1 MNMMNT
7 SYQFL
12 FENTFTEI
20 VDKINKSGIN
30 IKNYLDKPISE
41 VLKLEPDQRISDLGL
56 INPGKGDIIR
66 LSFQLKEDSFLLW
79 FILDFSWKN
88 NKFYFENWRIINN
101 ITFFFDSIDNDSVII
116 HLCLDDFIY
125 LFKLGNYNTFNSIIS
140 TLTSIYY
147 GVAYWGQYW
156 KDLYISGKLL
166 DSYKALYGK
175 IKDPKLL
182 LDNKRIKIQIKLL
195 FLVDHEKLD
204 SISPDELWIL
214 TEAVDSYYPS
224 DERYK
229 IIDKMY
235 YSVINTNQ
243 ERELFKES
251 LNSFLEKRLEAVK
264 EEKIIYNAQD
274 EMCIGVLELIQDL
287 SGKYGLKPQILAD
300 GLLDFCGSDAVDLFK
315 DLGYKELSELIKNK
329 RDEFK
334 YWSKNI

>member
-1 MNMMNT
+1 MNMINT

-20 VDKINKSGIN
+20 VDEINKSGIN

-41 VLKLEPDQRISDLGL
+41 VLKLEPDQRVTDLEL
-56 INPGKGDIIR
+56 INPGDGNLVR
-66 LSFQLKEDSFLLW
+66 LSFSLKEDSFLFW
-79 FILDFSWKN
+79 FILDISWKE
-88 NKFYFENWRIINN
+88 NKFYYKDWIIRNN
-101 ITFFFDSIDNDSVII
+101 ITFFFDSFENDYVMVHLSFDN
-116 HLCLDDFIY
+116 FRY
-125 LFKLGNYNTFNSIIS
+125 LYKLGNYDTFKSVVSNF
-140 TLTSIYY
+140 TSIYY
-147 GVAYWGQYW
+147 GVSFWGQYW

-166 DSYKALYGK
+166 ESYKTLYGK
-175 IKDPKLL
+175 IKDPKLFNE
-182 LDNKRIKIQIKLL
+182 NKIKTQIKLL
-195 FLVDHEKLD
+195 FLVDYEKLD

-235 YSVINTNQ
+235 YSVINTDQ

-251 LNSFLEKRLEAVK
+251 LNSLLEERLEAVK

-287 SGKYGLKPQILAD
+287 SGKYGLEPQILAD

-329 RDEFK
+329 KDEFK
-334 YWSKNI
+334 C

>member
-1 MNMMNT
+1 MNMMNN

-20 VDKINKSGIN
+20 VDEINKSGIN

-56 INPGKGDIIR
+56 INPGKGDVIR

-166 DSYKALYGK
+166 ESYKALYGK

-182 LDNKRIKIQIKLL
+182 SDNKRIKIQIKLL
-195 FLVDHEKLD
+195 FLIDHEKLD
-204 SISPDELWIL
+204 SISPEELWIL

-235 YSVINTNQ
+235 YSVINTDQ
-243 ERELFKES
+243 EKELFKDS

-264 EEKIIYNAQD
+264 EEKINYKALD
-274 EMCIGVLELIQDL
+274 EMCIGVLEFIQDL
-287 SGKYGLKPQILAD
+287 SGKYGLEPQILAD

-329 RDEFK
+329 KDEFK
-334 YWSKNI
+334 C

>member
-140 TLTSIYY
+140 TFTSIYY

-166 DSYKALYGK
+166 ESYKALYGK

-195 FLVDHEKLD
+195 FLIDHEKLD

-214 TEAVDSYYPS
+214 TEAIDSYYPS

-235 YSVINTNQ
+235 YSVINTDQ

-264 EEKIIYNAQD
+264 KEKIIYNARD

-287 SGKYGLKPQILAD
+287 SGKYGLEPQILAD

>member
-1 MNMMNT
+1 MNMMNN

-20 VDKINKSGIN
+20 VDEINKSGIN

-56 INPGKGDIIR
+56 INPGKGDVIR

-125 LFKLGNYNTFNSIIS
+125 LFKLGNYDTFNSIIS

-166 DSYKALYGK
+166 ESYKALYGK

-182 LDNKRIKIQIKLL
+182 SDNKRIKIQIKLL
-195 FLVDHEKLD
+195 FLIDHEKLD

-235 YSVINTNQ
+235 YSVINTDQ

-287 SGKYGLKPQILAD
+287 SGKYGLEPQILAD

-329 RDEFK
+329 KDEFK
-334 YWSKNI
+334 Y

>member
-1 MNMMNT
+1 MNT
-7 SYQFL
+7 MNNSYQFL

-20 VDKINKSGIN
+20 VDEINKSGIN

-56 INPGKGDIIR
+56 INPGKGDVIR

-147 GVAYWGQYW
+147 GIAYWGQYW

-182 LDNKRIKIQIKLL
+182 DNKRIKIQIKLL
-195 FLVDHEKLD
+195 FLIDHEKLD

-235 YSVINTNQ
+235 YSVINTDQ

-264 EEKIIYNAQD
+264 EEKIIYNARD

-287 SGKYGLKPQILAD
+287 SGKYGLEPQILAD

-329 RDEFK
+329 KDEFK
-334 YWSKNI
+334 Y

>member
-1 MNMMNT
+1 MNMMNN

-20 VDKINKSGIN
+20 VDEINKSGIN

-56 INPGKGDIIR
+56 INPGKGDVIR

-147 GVAYWGQYW
+147 GIAYWGQYW

-195 FLVDHEKLD
+195 FLIDHEKLE

-235 YSVINTNQ
+235 YSVINTDQ

-264 EEKIIYNAQD
+264 EEKIIYNARD

-287 SGKYGLKPQILAD
+287 SGKYGLEPQILAD

-329 RDEFK
+329 KDEFK
-334 YWSKNI
+334 Y

>member
-1 MNMMNT
+1 MNMMNN

-20 VDKINKSGIN
+20 VDEINKSGIN

-56 INPGKGDIIR
+56 INPGKGDVIR

-125 LFKLGNYNTFNSIIS
+125 LFKLGDYNTFNSIIS

-166 DSYKALYGK
+166 ESYKALYGK

-195 FLVDHEKLD
+195 FLIDHEKLD

-235 YSVINTNQ
+235 YSVINTDQ

-264 EEKIIYNAQD
+264 EEKIIYNARD

-287 SGKYGLKPQILAD
+287 SGKYGLEPQILAD

-329 RDEFK
+329 KDEFK
-334 YWSKNI
+334 Y